1 MKLKISLFLLHLRC
15 FPLDVPYAYFSGSE
29 PLNLIEFRRNL
40 AKELLD
46 YSYQVCGRRGVHE
59 GLCASTCGEETAPRI
74 AGQWTGTEWTQ
85 LATMYPQYV
94 FILQMQNR
102 VLDVPCMYRK
112 THCIPRTQQ

>member
-59 GLCASTCGEETAPRI
+59 GLCASTCGEETAPRF
-74 AGQWTGTEWTQ
+74 AGQVPSGRS
-85 LATMYPQYV
+85 
-94 FILQMQNR
+94 LQQCTRSMSLR
-102 VLDVPCMYRK
+102 HTTARGASEIIADAKLGSGCVLHVL
-112 THCIPRTQQ
+112 